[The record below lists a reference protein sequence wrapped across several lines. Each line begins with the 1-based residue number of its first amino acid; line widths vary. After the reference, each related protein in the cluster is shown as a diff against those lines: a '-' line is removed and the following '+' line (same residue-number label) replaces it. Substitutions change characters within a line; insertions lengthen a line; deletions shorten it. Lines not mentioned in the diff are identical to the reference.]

1 MGLLQASRDRDIL
14 RMQIDELIRF
24 NPGMRVNEIGG
35 DRLAVLDVQLETIQS
50 LKSQLLEKERMIGQ
64 IQANSERLV
73 AASKRD
79 EEILLAK
86 TQ

>member
-1 MGLLQASRDRDIL
+1 
-14 RMQIDELIRF
+14 MQRDELIRF
-24 NPGMRVNEIGG
+24 NPGARVDEIGG

>member
-79 EEILLAK
+79 
-86 TQ
+86 

>member
-35 DRLAVLDVQLETIQS
+35 DRLAVLDAQLETIQS

-79 EEILLAK
+79 
-86 TQ
+86 